1 VRVLPLIGIIC
12 VALALYAADRLVKAR
27 ARARR
32 LRSMSDRLDA
42 ATVRVEEQIEQR
54 QAAEQAG
61 QALTSFMPA
70 IQRPPSELPGIS
82 PHGAARLRTAKER
95 AAHRDPAKHDA
106 AKHDAAMH
114 DRESEHAGRRAPRSG
129 EHKARGADRSP
140 HAEGAARA
148 CSQHDNRP
156 AG

>member
-1 VRVLPLIGIIC
+1 MRVLPLIGIIC
-12 VALALYAADRLVKAR
+12 VILALYGADRLVKAR
-27 ARARR
+27 ARTRR

-42 ATVRVEEQIEQR
+42 ATVRVEEQLEQR

-70 IQRPPSELPGIS
+70 IQRPPSDLPDLA
-82 PHGAARLRTAKER
+82 PHGPARPRTARER
-95 AAHRDPAKHDA
+95 AAQRDA
-106 AKHDAAMH
+106 AKHDAAKRDH
-114 DRESEHAGRRAPRSG
+114 ESEHGGRRAPRSG

-140 HAEGAARA
+140 HGESAARTGPQPG
-148 CSQHDNRP
+148 SRP

>member
-1 VRVLPLIGIIC
+1 VHVLLLIGIIC

-32 LRSMSDRLDA
+32 RRSMTDRLEA

-54 QAAEQAG
+54 HATELAS

-70 IQRPPSELPGIS
+70 IQRPPSDLPGVP
-82 PHGAARLRTAKER
+82 PHGPARLRTAKER
-95 AAHRDPAKHDA
+95 AAQHDA
-106 AKHDAAMH
+106 AKHDAAQYDAAQH
-114 DRESEHAGRRAPRSG
+114 DHDSGHGGRRAPRSG
-129 EHKARGADRSP
+129 EYKARGADRSP
-140 HAEGAARA
+140 HGEAAARA
-148 CSQHDNRP
+148 HPQRDSRP

>member
-32 LRSMSDRLDA
+32 RRSMSDRLDA

-70 IQRPPSELPGIS
+70 IQRPPSELPAIS
-82 PHGAARLRTAKER
+82 PRGAARPRTAKER

-106 AKHDAAMH
+106 AKNDAAKH
-114 DRESEHAGRRAPRSG
+114 DHESEHGGRRTPRSG
-129 EHKARGADRSP
+129 EHKACGADRSP
-140 HAEGAARA
+140 HGEAAARVR
-148 CSQHDNRP
+148 SQHDSRP